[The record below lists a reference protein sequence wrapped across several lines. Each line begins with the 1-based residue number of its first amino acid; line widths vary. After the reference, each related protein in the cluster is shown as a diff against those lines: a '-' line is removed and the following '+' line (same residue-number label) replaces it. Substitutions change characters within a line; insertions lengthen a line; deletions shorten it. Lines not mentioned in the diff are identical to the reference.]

1 MFGNRKTQSSS
12 TISGSPST
20 PSDKEMTDPKAQAQ
34 LTDGKPTRQPI
45 GFETIIGANCT
56 LKGEVT
62 STANVRID
70 GTIDGT
76 VNVEGNVMIGETARI
91 TADLV
96 ARNISIAGA
105 VRGNVTGQKIQLLRT
120 GRVWGDIHATALTT
134 EEGAFIDGKIAMM
147 GHPAE
152 TEKQVTG
159 SLNPPAETGIATP
172 LVSSANPTAMDDNE
186 AVEGEI
192 IEDDAT
198 RTAD

>member
-12 TISGSPST
+12 SVGGT
-20 PSDKEMTDPKAQAQ
+20 PLAPTDKEMTDPKGQAQ

-56 LKGEVT
+56 LKGEVS

-70 GTIDGT
+70 GTIEGT

-91 TADLV
+91 TANVV

-105 VRGNVTGQKIQLLRT
+105 IRGDVTGQKIQLLRT

-134 EEGAFIDGKIAMM
+134 EEGAFIDGKIAML

-152 TEKQVTG
+152 SEKQISGVLNAPAMPEL
-159 SLNPPAETGIATP
+159 SLLENAEHTDADPI
-172 LVSSANPTAMDDNE
+172 
-186 AVEGEI
+186 EGEI
-192 IEDDAT
+192 VDDDHSST
-198 RTAD
+198 TAD